1 MVYTLHLKHLIYYV
15 IFQSICFYHSGIPDN
30 PELADTYYSQF
41 ENDFSGD
48 ESDSDEAGDT
58 VIERTVKPK
67 TSPVKSVSNSKASSN
82 LGTLVD
88 DEDQLYN
95 IMQDVL
101 AKGDDAGQGT
111 SLL

>member
-1 MVYTLHLKHLIYYV
+1 L
-15 IFQSICFYHSGIPDN
+15 FFYPEGIPDN
-30 PELADTYYSQF
+30 PDLADTYYSQF
-41 ENDFSGD
+41 ENDFSD
-48 ESDSDEAGDT
+48 DSESDEAAET
-58 VIERTVKPK
+58 VVERTVKPN
-67 TSPVKSVSNSKASSN
+67 KSKVSSKVSSN

-111 SLL
+111 SQLYISS